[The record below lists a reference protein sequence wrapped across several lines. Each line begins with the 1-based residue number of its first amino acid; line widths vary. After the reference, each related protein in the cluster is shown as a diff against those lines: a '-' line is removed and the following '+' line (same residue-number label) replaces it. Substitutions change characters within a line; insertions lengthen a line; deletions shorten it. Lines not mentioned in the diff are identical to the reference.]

1 MENYKM
7 KTDFD
12 LTNDLLLK
20 PVIFRPDFNSQA
32 EAISTNQAWSLFFT
46 AGNEDKALGFNAEA
60 GQFFTNLLLAVGVAG
75 VLWAFLFGNVL

>member
-1 MENYKM
+1 M

-12 LTNDLLLK
+12 LTNQLLLT

-32 EAISTNQAWSLFFT
+32 DVISTNQAWSLFFT